1 MTHAVSQMRL
11 ACVPILAFVVAAYL
25 LTRCA

>member
-11 ACVPILAFVVAAYL
+11 ACVPVLAFLAAAFL